1 MSIVIINCILTRSPV
16 GRITFRAERANVH
29 DKHAVQVLDRSM
41 TVVGYVCRE
50 MALLIGDELKQNEWM
65 DVTIT
70 KQFSSKLFELT
81 VTRSMSIDE
90 AFPGEFA
97 PVR

>member
-1 MSIVIINCILTRSPV
+1 MSIVIINCILTQTPV
-16 GRITFRAERANVH
+16 GRITFRAERGNVH
-29 DKHAVQVLDRSM
+29 DKNAVQVFDRNM
-41 TVVGYVCRE
+41 RVVGYVCRE
-50 MALLIGDELKQNEWM
+50 MALLIRDEIKQNEWM
-65 DVTIT
+65 EVTIT